1 LSAPAKVSLATQIA
15 EVRREIGKRREV
27 YPRLVGKGS
36 MRQAEADLLISH
48 MEAVLSTL
56 QFLKDNESVI
66 RDCIAARHGGAA

>member
-1 LSAPAKVSLATQIA
+1 LSAPAKISLASQIA

-36 MRQAEADLLISH
+36 MREAEADLLISN

-56 QFLKDNESVI
+56 QFLQANEASI
-66 RDCIAARHGGAA
+66 RALVAIRRGGTA